1 MNVPPSSDD
10 LSRDPAAIQAELDRL
25 EKRDTE
31 LQVALDDVEHDT
43 RRCNDALERAGWRSG
58 EAESRSAILAESRR
72 SIADDR
78 ERNRVLHAQLTER
91 LALIRKH
98 LNENV
103 HND

>member
-1 MNVPPSSDD
+1 MNLPTSSGD

-25 EKRDTE
+25 EKRDAE
-31 LQVALDDVEHDT
+31 LQAALDDVEHDA